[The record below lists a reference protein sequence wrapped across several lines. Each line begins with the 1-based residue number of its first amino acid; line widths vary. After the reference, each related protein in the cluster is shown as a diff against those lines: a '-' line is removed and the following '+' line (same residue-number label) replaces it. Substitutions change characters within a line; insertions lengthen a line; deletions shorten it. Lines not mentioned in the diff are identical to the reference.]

1 MYVPIQPAAG
11 GNDLGG
17 ATFSAAY
24 LYHLY
29 PLKPDVDGS
38 SIGSTVNGGFAGGL
52 PFQEENVSTFL
63 AAGNKN
69 HRERIRQYADQGFR
83 YAGYI
88 PTSYSTGGL
97 PKAFD
102 LIFEKEEQD

>member
-1 MYVPIQPAAG
+1 MYRYEFV
-11 GNDLGG
+11 
-17 ATFSAAY
+17 
-24 LYHLY
+24 
-29 PLKPDVDGS
+29 
-38 SIGSTVNGGFAGGL
+38 
-52 PFQEENVSTFL
+52 EENVSTFL

-88 PTSYSTGGL
+88 PTSYSPGGL